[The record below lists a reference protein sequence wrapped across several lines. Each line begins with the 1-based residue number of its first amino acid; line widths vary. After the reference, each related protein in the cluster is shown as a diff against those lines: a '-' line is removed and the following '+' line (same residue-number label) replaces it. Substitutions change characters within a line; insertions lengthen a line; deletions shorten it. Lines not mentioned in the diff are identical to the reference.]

1 MRGFLRACCF
11 NFSKH
16 YGSFHSVAHPR
27 SYRENEVLDIFKR
40 LKKIKIMFNLE
51 LR

>member
-1 MRGFLRACCF
+1 MRGFFRVCCF
-11 NFSKH
+11 NFLKY
-16 YGSFHSVAHPR
+16 YGSFYFVVYFR
-27 SYRENEVLDIFKR
+27 FYRENEVFDIFKR